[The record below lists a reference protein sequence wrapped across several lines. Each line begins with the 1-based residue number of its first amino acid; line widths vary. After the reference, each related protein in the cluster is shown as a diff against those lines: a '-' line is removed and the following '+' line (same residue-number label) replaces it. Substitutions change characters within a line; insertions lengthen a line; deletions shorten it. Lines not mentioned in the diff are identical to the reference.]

1 MSSKIRVGVLGARG
15 RMGSAV
21 CAAVQADSDCELV
34 AQLDLGDSLDE
45 LTAVRC
51 HVVVDFTNPETVMDN
66 IAFCIK
72 NGISAVVGTSGFDAE
87 RLESIRL
94 WLSQRNNSR
103 VLIAPN
109 FSVGAV
115 LMMKFAAQ
123 AAKYYESI
131 EIIEMHHPLKVDAP
145 SGTAQHTAEKIAQA
159 RKGLPAAPDATTSD
173 PHHARGARIAGIPVH
188 SVRLSGLIAH
198 QEVLLGGSGETLTI
212 RHDSMS
218 RESFMPGVLLAI
230 KEIEH
235 HDGLTVGLE
244 SFLHLN

>member
-1 MSSKIRVGVLGARG
+1 MMNKIRVGVLGSRG

-21 CAAVQADSDCELV
+21 CAAVNADPDCELV

-45 LTAVRC
+45 LTKARC
-51 HVVVDFTNPETVMDN
+51 QVVVDFTNPESVMDN

-72 NGISAVVGTSGFDAE
+72 NGISTVVGTSGFTPE
-87 RLESIRL
+87 RIDSIQL
-94 WLSQRNNSR
+94 WLSQRSNAN

-115 LMMKFAAQ
+115 LMMQFAAQ
-123 AAKYYESI
+123 AARYFESV
-131 EIIEMHHPLKVDAP
+131 EIIELHHPLKLDAP
-145 SGTAQHTAEKIAQA
+145 SGTAAHTAEKIAQA
-159 RKGLPAAPDATTSD
+159 RQGMPPAPDATFSD
-173 PHHARGARIAGIPVH
+173 PDHARGANISGIPIH

-212 RHDSMS
+212 RHDSLA

-244 SFLHLN
+244 SLLQLN

>member
-1 MSSKIRVGVLGARG
+1 MSHKIRVGVLGARG

-21 CAAVQADSDCELV
+21 CTAVEADSDCELV
-34 AQLDLGDSLDE
+34 AQLDLGDSLEE
-45 LTAVRC
+45 LTKERC
-51 HVVVDFTNPETVMDN
+51 QVVVDFTNPDAVMDN

-72 NGISAVVGTSGFDAE
+72 NGISAVVGTSGFNPE

-115 LMMKFAAQ
+115 LMMQFAAQ
-123 AAKYYESI
+123 AAKYYESV
-131 EIIEMHHPLKVDAP
+131 EIIELHHPLKVDAP
-145 SGTAQHTAEKIAQA
+145 SGTAQHTAEKIALA
-159 RKGLPAAPDATTSD
+159 RKGMPAAPDATTND
-173 PHHARGARIAGIPVH
+173 PHHARGANIEGIPVH
-188 SVRLSGLIAH
+188 SIRLSGLIAH
-198 QEVLLGGSGETLTI
+198 QEVLLGGSGETLSI
-212 RHDSMS
+212 RHDSMA
-218 RESFMPGVLLAI
+218 RESFMPGVILAI